1 MVKSWKTTVV
11 MTALSVA
18 LGAAFSTPAL
28 AGKGGHSEEV
38 TPVVEAVPT
47 ESVAGLEAAF
57 AAAAQEFGV
66 PVEVLMA
73 VSYNETRWQSHGG
86 RPSRNNGYGVM
97 HLVENNVQK
106 KTLVEAALAL
116 GVSIKDLQKDS
127 AQNIRGGAYILAG
140 IQKSLGKEL
149 TANPNEWYEA
159 VAAYEQAKD
168 EKLAKLFADDVFSVM
183 KSGTSVTTEDGATL
197 TLKATPFL
205 QPNKGKYASVGEIG
219 IESTDYGPA
228 LWNAAY
234 SGNYQ
239 VASRTS
245 AEINNVIIH
254 DAEGTYSGTISWFK
268 NPDSGVSAHYVI
280 RSSDGQITQMVR
292 EKDIAWHARTFNSS
306 SIGIEH
312 EGYANQTGW
321 YTTAMYNASAAL
333 VANIC
338 DKYGIPKTRN
348 NILAHSELYGNT
360 HTDPGRNWDWNYFM
374 SKVTGVTKNYAVVM
388 VDDSNFEN
396 SGFTFYGPSAYWRPV
411 TGYGVHNQINW
422 TNGNGSTLSN
432 YGIWRPN
439 IPTAGNYEIKVFI
452 PSKYAA
458 TTNAKYEIHYN
469 GGVVTKAVSQ
479 LAYSDQWVSLGT
491 YSFAAGTTGYVKMG
505 DNTGDTVNI
514 AFDAMKFMAK

>member
-18 LGAAFSTPAL
+18 LGATISAPAFAE
-28 AGKGGHSEEV
+28 KGGQNVAV
-38 TPVVEAVPT
+38 TPEVQAVPT
-47 ESVAGLEAAF
+47 DSVAGLDAAF
-57 AAAAQEFGV
+57 AAATKEFGV

-73 VSYNETRWQSHGG
+73 VSYNQTRWQSHGG
-86 RPSRNNGYGVM
+86 EPSKNNGFGVM
-97 HLVENNVQK
+97 HLVDNNMQK
-106 KTLVEAALAL
+106 KTLVEAAKAL
-116 GVSIKDLQKDS
+116 GVSKQDLQKDS
-127 AQNIRGGAYILAG
+127 TLNIRGGAYILASL
-140 IQKSLGKEL
+140 QKGLGKEL
-149 TANPNEWYEA
+149 TSNPNEWYEA

-168 EKLAKLFADDVFSVM
+168 VKLAKLFADDVFAII
-183 KSGTSVTTEDGATL
+183 KSGTAITTADGATL
-197 TLKATPFL
+197 SLQANPFL
-205 QPNKGKYASVGEIG
+205 QPNTGKYATVSGIT

-228 LWNAAY
+228 IWNAAN
-234 SGNYQ
+234 SANYQ
-239 VASRTS
+239 VASRT
-245 AEINNVIIH
+245 AADINKVIIH
-254 DAEGTYSGTISWFK
+254 DTEGSYSGTISWFQ
-268 NPDSGVSAHYVI
+268 NATSSVSAHYVV

-306 SIGIEH
+306 SVGIEH

-333 VANIC
+333 VSAIC
-338 DKYGIPKTRN
+338 DKYGIAKTRN
-348 NILAHSELYGNT
+348 NILAHSDLYGNT
-360 HTDPGRNWDWNYFM
+360 HTDPGKNWDWNYYM
-374 SKVTGVTKNYAVVM
+374 SKVTGVTKNYTVVT

-396 SGFTFYGPSAYWRPV
+396 SGFTFYGPSTYWRPV
-411 TGYGVHNQINW
+411 TGYGIHNQINW

-439 IPTAGNYEIKVFI
+439 IPTAGQYEVKVFV

-469 GGVVTKAVSQ
+469 GGVITKPISQ
-479 LAYSDQWVSLGT
+479 LDYSDQWVSLGT

-514 AFDAMKFMAK
+514 AFDAIKFMAK